1 MAIFITQNVKCG
13 EGLLVL
19 RLRSSRLHYN
29 STNHPHNRCAAVER
43 LGYAGSGLIISGGL
57 TVDGEEKRG
66 FLREIAS
73 LRYLRINMILDALQ
87 TQE

>member
-1 MAIFITQNVKCG
+1 V
-13 EGLLVL
+13 
-19 RLRSSRLHYN
+19 
-29 STNHPHNRCAAVER
+29 VER